1 MQYIDPK
8 QMERVPDAS
17 PPFDLDRDWIV
28 IVGQGPHSPESDLD
42 RRKGYPC
49 PTCGFRKDER
59 IVRRRAI
66 VQDGVMIA
74 KERRGLVVCSD
85 CCQGSL
91 DGYVRYPGLGVN
103 EAPDVEWLKQYEE
116 EEAKRGPEPTKY
128 VAVGMRERVLTRREK
143 RAGKGRVKV

>member
-66 VQDGVMIA
+66 VQDGVTIT
-74 KERRGLVVCSD
+74 KERRGQVVCSD

-91 DGYVRYPGLGVN
+91 DDLVEYPGLDVDK
-103 EAPDVEWLKQYEE
+103 APDTEWMKQYAEE
-116 EEAKRGPEPTKY
+116 MSQKVAEPTKY
-128 VAVGMRERVLTRREK
+128 TTAGVRERVLTRREK
-143 RAGKGRVKV
+143 RASKREIA